1 MYITISDG
9 SNVFN
14 GRAPVMGVTIKQVT
28 DYTTHKALNG
38 DILVASFGFL
48 PVEITISGL
57 DLFNMLCN
65 KKGRRIADFFGRHNL
80 VKNSQNRL
88 TVSLSGSVGGT
99 GGTFKCVLTDLTMQA
114 TGGDKIQGLYRL
126 NLIGI
131 QE

>member
-28 DYTTHKALNG
+28 DYTTHKAL
-38 DILVASFGFL
+38 
-48 PVEITISGL
+48 

-80 VKNSQNRL
+80 VKNSRNRL